1 MKYEAGFIGAGN
13 MGGALAAAVYKS
25 VKSLAVFDRN
35 EEKTA
40 ALKKTFKRVVIT
52 DPADLAANA
61 RFVFLAVKPNVI
73 LKVAA
78 ELKNLISEDTVVVTM
93 AAGVALQEICEAV
106 GTNRCIRIMP
116 NTPAAVGQ
124 GMILYC
130 CADGV
135 SEQEEADF
143 ISVMKSAGVID
154 KLDEKLFDAAAAL
167 SGCGPAYVYMFAEA
181 LADGA
186 VACGVPREKA
196 ALYAAQTILGS
207 AAMLKESGKHP
218 EKLKDEVCSPGGT
231 TIEGVLALEQ
241 SGFRYAAAS
250 AVKAAYEKTAKL
262 KK

>member
-1 MKYEAGFIGAGN
+1 MKYDAGFIGAGN
-13 MGGALAAAVYKS
+13 MGGALATAVYQS
-25 VKSLAVFDRN
+25 VRSLAVFDMD
-35 EEKTA
+35 EKKTLS
-40 ALKKTFKRVVIT
+40 LKKSLKRLTI
-52 DPADLAANA
+52 ADADEIAANS

-73 LKVAA
+73 LKVAEQLRGKLSA
-78 ELKNLISEDTVVVTM
+78 DTVVVTM
-93 AAGVALQEICEAV
+93 AAGVALSEICEAV
-106 GTNRCIRIMP
+106 GSERCIRIMP

-130 CADGV
+130 CGAGV
-135 SEQEEADF
+135 SSADEIDF
-143 ISVMKSAGVID
+143 LAVMKRAGVID
-154 KLDEKLFDAAAAL
+154 KLEEKLFDAAAAL
-167 SGCGPAYVYMFAEA
+167 SGCGPAYVYLFAEA

-196 ALYAAQTILGS
+196 ALYAAQTLLGS
-207 AAMLKESGKHP
+207 AAMLRESGRHP